1 MLNIGRV
8 LVDGAILS
16 LLASLMIVA
25 AMAISPRLYLQDYPQ
40 DIQDRVPP
48 KTKREKQLSLVAGLP
63 FLLLLVAGPFWSTW
77 RLQAATPATISF
89 LGLWLHA
96 FAVLLIFNLVDLL
109 LLDWLLFCTIT
120 PGWMVIPGTAG
131 MAGYK
136 DYGMHFRGFLIGTT
150 LCTVAGALIAAGVWF
165 LG

>member
-1 MLNIGRV
+1 MLNIGRI

-16 LLASLMIVA
+16 LLASLLIAGGMG
-25 AMAISPRLYLQDYPQ
+25 ISPRLWLQDYPQ
-40 DIQDRVPP
+40 DIQDSVPP
-48 KTKREKQLSLVAGLP
+48 KTKREKQLSLIVGLP

-77 RLQAATPATISF
+77 RLQATTPATISF

-96 FAVLLIFNLVDLL
+96 FSVVFIFNLVDLL

-136 DYGMHFRGFLIGTT
+136 DYGMHFRGFLIGTV
-150 LCTVAGALIAAGVWF
+150 LCSVAGALIAAIVWF